1 MDSVR
6 LFTPSG
12 HISLPVPFPEVFRDE
27 DVSSILNEIKNK
39 INVRFS
45 KDEDVPKTILV
56 DTFGTQNSGKTTV
69 TGKIEQ
75 LVRRH
80 KFKAFCPPETAEIE
94 SVRNQ
99 LTSDPMISQAIHLN
113 GVDDRVLNLSHHPRV
128 HFAMISR
135 GPIDM
140 LYWYERDRRK
150 GIYSDTFCQSIS
162 ESIYNVLR
170 MELVDCF
177 LFFTCSVEA
186 AMKRE
191 YNESEALTQRRGS
204 KMNEKEVAETIDI
217 YNTVLGGVNKNVPGL
232 PIFHI
237 DTSNLSVR
245 EVGQQVLRFLLP
257 TICQR
262 FSVPSLGFMSGSR
275 TLMRKSALHM
285 RRFEE
290 QLKLKGHPFR
300 EKLEAMGWVFEGK
313 LEQEDIYLNYGS
325 SDSDSDNQFGEVV
338 RIRKD
343 ERGSRFVYKSQAR
356 DRMLSHRNPL
366 TFNMGPEDEQRLM
379 TLYPMILSLMKTR
392 EHYELHPPVDSSD
405 QHFFSL
411 HVDAIEGLGPF
422 TEIRALGSSEK
433 THTSEL
439 LALATQLGFS
449 PSDIVE
455 GSYLSLALKTAK

>member
-1 MDSVR
+1 MS
-6 LFTPSG
+6 LSG
-12 HISLPVPFPEVFRDE
+12 STDTGYISLPVPFPEVFSDE
-27 DVSSILNEIKNK
+27 DVSSILEEIKRK
-39 INVRFS
+39 INIKFS
-45 KDEDVPKTILV
+45 KDDDVPKTILV
-56 DTFGTQNSGKTTV
+56 DTFGTQNSGKTTI

-128 HFAMISR
+128 HFSMISR
-135 GPIDM
+135 GLIDM

-150 GIYSDTFCQSIS
+150 GVYSDVFCQSIS
-162 ESIYNVLR
+162 DRIYNVLR
-170 MELVDCF
+170 MDLVDCF

-191 YNESEALTQRRGS
+191 YNENEALTQRRGS

-232 PIFHI
+232 PIFHV
-237 DTSNLSVR
+237 DTSSLSVR
-245 EVGQQVLRFLLP
+245 EVGQEVLRFLLP
-257 TICQR
+257 TICKR
-262 FSVPSLGFMSGSR
+262 FSVSSSGFMTGSK
-275 TLMRKSALHM
+275 TLMRKSALHS
-285 RRFEE
+285 RKFEE
-290 QLKLKGHPFR
+290 QLKLKGHPSR
-300 EKLEAMGWVFEGK
+300 EKLEAMGWIFEGK

-325 SDSDSDNQFGEVV
+325 SDSGLDSRFGEIV

-343 ERGSRFVYKSQAR
+343 ERGSRFVYKSQAW
-356 DRMLSHRNPL
+356 DRMLFHRNPL
-366 TFNMGPEDEQRLM
+366 TFNIEPEDEQRLRA
-379 TLYPMILSLMKTR
+379 LYPVIVSLTKIR
-392 EHYELHPPVDSSD
+392 EHFELHPSVDGGD

-411 HVDAIEGLGPF
+411 HIDTMEGLGLF
-422 TEIRALGSSEK
+422 TEIRALGTSEK

-439 LALATQLGFS
+439 LALATELGFS

-455 GSYLSLALKTAK
+455 GSYLALALKK